1 MMLRHG
7 MRLGNGSAAIVL
19 DTASDLTPFERRAPN
34 WRVVP
39 LNLTFGD
46 VVLHDYVDITP
57 TELYKRM
64 RETSDQPLTS
74 VPSPAEFT
82 EVFAEL
88 GEYERVF
95 AIHPS
100 AKLSGTYNS
109 SVLASEETGGRVV
122 SIDSETVSGTIVLLA
137 DAIQRRLESGTT
149 DDDVSAVVDR
159 FRRKA
164 RFVYTV
170 ETLKYLARGGRIGRV
185 SALAGGALNTRPL
198 VAVEGGVNVPVR
210 RVRGRSQSLDA
221 LAHEF
226 TEATPDSSAV
236 HFGVSHADARD
247 EADAFAERLRE
258 LRPNASFDLL
268 VEIAPALGSHL
279 GPGAL
284 GVFWFVDA
292 D

>member
-1 MMLRHG
+1 
-7 MRLGNGSAAIVL
+7 MRLANGSAAIVL
-19 DTASDLTPFERRAPN
+19 DTASDLTPFEQRHPN

-46 VVLHDYVDITP
+46 AVLRDYFDVTP
-57 TELYKRM
+57 SDLYRRL
-64 RETSDQPLTS
+64 RETADVPLTS
-74 VPSPAEFT
+74 VPSPGEFT
-82 EVFAEL
+82 AVFEEL
-88 GEYERVF
+88 ADYERVF

-109 SVLASEETGGRVV
+109 SVLAAEETEGRVL
-122 SIDSETVSGTIVLLA
+122 SIDSGTVSGTIVLLA
-137 DAIQRRLESGTT
+137 DAIQRRLERGTT
-149 DDDVSAVVDR
+149 DDEISALVER
-159 FRRKA
+159 FRRDA

-185 SALAGGALNTRPL
+185 RALAGGALNTRPL
-198 VAVEGGVNVPVR
+198 VSIEGGVNVPVR

-221 LAHEF
+221 LAREF
-226 TEATPDSSAV
+226 TDATPDSPDV

-247 EADAFAERLRE
+247 EALAFAERLRG
-258 LRPNASFDLL
+258 LRPSASFDLL
-268 VEIAPALGSHL
+268 VEFAPALGSHL

-284 GVFWFVDA
+284 GVFWFVEA